1 MEQYRLKVRDL
12 HEIKKEIDR
21 LKAMGKKVVFTNGC
35 FDLLH
40 PGHARYLWAARQL
53 GDFLVVAVNSD
64 RSVQAI
70 KAKGRPIFPEQERA
84 EMVAALQCVDGVVIF
99 DEDTP
104 LRVIKHLLPDVLVK
118 GGDWQE
124 DEIVGS
130 DAVKQAGG
138 EIQRIPF
145 VPGYSSTIILKKISD
160 LFYR

>member
-1 MEQYRLKVRDL
+1 MEQYRLKVKDL

-40 PGHARYLWAARQL
+40 PGHVRYLWTARQL

-70 KAKGRPIFPEQERA
+70 KAKGRPIVPQQERA
-84 EMVAALQCVDGVVIF
+84 EMVAALQCVDGVVVF

-104 LRVIKHLLPDVLVK
+104 LGVIKHLLPDVLVK

-130 DAVKQAGG
+130 DVVKQAGG
-138 EIQRIPF
+138 EIRRIPF
-145 VPGYSSTIILKKISD
+145 VPGYSTTIILKKISD